1 MSGRAKRSI
10 KYGEKRMLRRFGHV
24 ERMDDERM
32 NESLG
37 FGHKDPAM
45 GAGAHSPPV
54 IPDLHQVVWCSMAQI
69 LL

>member
-1 MSGRAKRSI
+1 
-10 KYGEKRMLRRFGHV
+10 
-24 ERMDDERM
+24 M
-32 NESLG
+32 NELLG